1 MKKLTAEN
9 STEEIARL
17 REKLEPGWR
26 GLSMREELYLQ
37 ALEIALPILEQR
49 SVWIKCAPGQMP
61 PDREQVILWDADLEE
76 HSAGHYSHQTGNFY
90 NCGMIIENEIT
101 HWMPAPESPE
111 QESQKEVNHE

>member
-37 ALEIALPILEQR
+37 ALEIALPILEQ
-49 SVWIKCAPGQMP
+49 
-61 PDREQVILWDADLEE
+61 
-76 HSAGHYSHQTGNFY
+76 
-90 NCGMIIENEIT
+90 
-101 HWMPAPESPE
+101 
-111 QESQKEVNHE
+111 QESQKEVSHD